1 MWAIKILTGP
11 QAGLIVPL
19 AEGKHTLGR
28 GSACDVKIAS
38 NSVSKEHATILIT
51 NDKII
56 LSDMD
61 SRNGT
66 FVNGVRIQNQR
77 LNPGDKVGLHDVLL
91 DVMQISNQAQLQSPN
106 SMPAS
111 GPVGGVPAWAGNA
124 AVRLHQA
131 QAPAVYDPQMA
142 VGVPGGFQPHLQD
155 MQGQNLEPAI
165 EPDPAPSPVV
175 ANDLIG
181 NAQAYIDNV
190 AMPGV
195 YAIAQT
201 MPYRWALAA
210 LVGIYIVVVTGLS
223 IVPIVQTTKRNIQ
236 SESIRR
242 AKSIARNMRD
252 NNKRFIFNRNSTAID
267 VSAAQLEEGVT
278 SALIIDAKDGTALA
292 PANLR
297 GEYVNK
303 PFVNQARR
311 EDREFEQ
318 FIDDSNLGV
327 SVPISA
333 YNPETGAQ
341 GAVAY
346 AIVLYDVG
354 SLAMTPK
361 QQLSLFVQTLAIA
374 LLAGLIL
381 FYFLIKLVEHPLVA
395 TGDQLDDALREGR
408 DDLQT
413 DYKFPALERLIS
425 NINSA
430 LSRIGQSGDGSPVA
444 MVFNRDHEARNL
456 VRMLPMPTIT
466 VNAVDNRVIATNPAF
481 NQLVG
486 GGLDLTGRPLSD
498 IPDIALQQNLSEL
511 LPRMRTNIGEI
522 AEDSLNF
529 SGQKYDISGQCVMG
543 TTEPAYFVITLT
555 TGGFG

>member
-1 MWAIKILTGP
+1 MWAIKILTGS
-11 QAGLIVPL
+11 QAGLIIPL
-19 AEGKHTLGR
+19 AEGKFTLGR
-28 GSACDVKIAS
+28 GSNCDVKIAS

-66 FVNGVRIQNQR
+66 FVNGIRVQNQR
-77 LNPGDKVGLHDVLL
+77 LNAGDKIGLHDVLI
-91 DVMQISNQAQLQSPN
+91 DIMQVSNQAYAPVVNPN
-106 SMPAS
+106 MA
-111 GPVGGVPAWAGNA
+111 PAWAGNA
-124 AVRLHQA
+124 AVRLQQHH
-131 QAPAVYDPQMA
+131 APAPYEAASANP
-142 VGVPGGFQPHLQD
+142 GFQPEMHAQQLHDQELP
-155 MQGQNLEPAI
+155 QEPT
-165 EPDPAPSPVV
+165 PSPVV

-190 AMPGV
+190 AMPGI
-195 YAIAQT
+195 YAIAQRL
-201 MPYRWALAA
+201 PYRWAIAL
-210 LVGIYIVVVTGLS
+210 LVGIYIVTVSSLS
-223 IVPIVQTTKRNIQ
+223 IVPIVSTTKKNIQ
-236 SESIRR
+236 TESIRR

-252 NNKRFIFNRNSTAID
+252 TNKRFIMNRNLTSID
-267 VSAAQLEEGVT
+267 LSSAQLEEGVK
-278 SALIIDAKDGTALA
+278 AAFIIDAKDGTVLA
-292 PANLR
+292 PANQR

-318 FIDDSNLGV
+318 FVDDSNLGV

-333 YNPETGAQ
+333 YDPATGAQ

-346 AIVLYDVG
+346 SMVLYDVG
-354 SLAMTPK
+354 ALAMTPK

-374 LLAGLIL
+374 LLAGLFL
-381 FYFLIKLVEHPLVA
+381 FYFLFKVVEHPILA
-395 TGDQLDDALREGR
+395 AGDQLDDALREGR
-408 DDLQT
+408 DDLHT
-413 DYKFPALERLIS
+413 DYKFPALERFLS
-425 NINSA
+425 NVNSA
-430 LSRIGQSGDGSPVA
+430 LSRIGQSSDGSPVA

-466 VNAVDNRVIATNPAF
+466 VNAVDNRVIATNGAF

-486 GGLDLTGRPLSD
+486 GGLDLTGRALTD
-498 IPDIALQQNLSEL
+498 IPDVALQQNLTEL
-511 LPRMRTNIGEI
+511 LPRMRNNIGEI

-529 SGQKYDISGQCVMG
+529 SGMRYEINGQCVMG
-543 TTEPAYFVITLT
+543 STEPAYFIITLT